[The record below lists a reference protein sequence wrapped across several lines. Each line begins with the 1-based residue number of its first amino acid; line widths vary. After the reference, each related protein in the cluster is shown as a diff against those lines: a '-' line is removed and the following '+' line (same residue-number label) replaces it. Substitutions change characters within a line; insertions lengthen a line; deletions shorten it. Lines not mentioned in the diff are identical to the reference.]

1 MGAYRTLVFTTEF
14 MEGLT
19 RLSTADQRRILR
31 ALEQLDVDEQRPALQ
46 IHQLQGDQAGIWT
59 AYASKSLRITF
70 RRLDN
75 GQKELVACSR
85 HYGD

>member
-1 MGAYRTLVFTTEF
+1 MGALENLQLTTEF
-14 MEGLT
+14 LDSFT
-19 RLSTADQRRILR
+19 HLSTTNQGRISR
-31 ALEQLDVDEQRPALQ
+31 ALERLNQNERHPSLEV
-46 IHQLQGDQAGIWT
+46 HQLKGDQAGLWA

-75 GQKELVACSR
+75 GQKELVEASQ